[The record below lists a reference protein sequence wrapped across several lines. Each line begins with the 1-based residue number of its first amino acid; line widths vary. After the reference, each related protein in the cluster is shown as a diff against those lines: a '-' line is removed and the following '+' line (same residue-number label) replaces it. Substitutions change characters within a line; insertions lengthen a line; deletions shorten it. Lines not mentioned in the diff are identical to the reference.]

1 MYSYPQLSES
11 GENFRIKL
19 SGFADHSLF
28 SYLTTGSSCFKASSI
43 DDLVEF
49 ERTVHALRVIGMSVC
64 EIEQLFSVVA
74 AVLHVG
80 NIEFAETDQGEG
92 CCVGSRDSLSMAQAL
107 LELPCIDS
115 LETALCTRAISV
127 SSSEGYRALLP
138 ASKARDV
145 RDALS
150 RFLYGIIFGYLVGR
164 INEKIGCSSI
174 SSFVGI
180 LDIFGFEFFPTNTY
194 EQLCINYANERLQQ
208 LFVECV
214 LRADQKEYELERINW
229 NRMDFPDNSLI
240 IHLLDQK
247 VFPMLDEECRVIGGS
262 DSNFL
267 SKLIKNNTGN
277 KYLSTVKAR
286 PDWFVINHFAGS
298 VCYKVTSGFVEKNR
312 DTLSSDIVEVCKQS
326 LILENLCCGMMDQQE
341 RRRRNTSVSSEFR
354 NQLNSLMEIVSLTN
368 PFFIRCIKPNNSN
381 LPDQFDVSVVAEQL
395 RYGGV
400 VQAVQISRA
409 GFPVRLKIDEFASEF
424 KFLGGTLALDSLA
437 PSDAAVGVSKVFL
450 KQKLWDH
457 LCHLRDVHRR
467 KSVVVIQSFVRMRF
481 ERFKFISLRNQ
492 LVAAQAIIRTALVV
506 REVSRNN
513 AAVKIQAAYIS
524 FSVRRYFQHVKSCV
538 LKIQRV
544 VRTKLLKKSARI
556 SKRRKS
562 LTRDLAQQMQLLGN
576 ELRIAKETM
585 KTVDSHQ
592 NCSRLAYF
600 NSGTPNQS
608 YFAPHLSIPPA
619 PFFLSR
625 EGGVSSRFRNE
636 NVAPTIRSFSKIGSI
651 EKRVQKVH
659 GDMAKMKE
667 LIDRIQ
673 NNMSD
678 LI

>member
-1 MYSYPQLSES
+1 M
-11 GENFRIKL
+11 
-19 SGFADHSLF
+19 
-28 SYLTTGSSCFKASSI
+28 
-43 DDLVEF
+43 
-49 ERTVHALRVIGMSVC
+49 
-64 EIEQLFSVVA
+64 
-74 AVLHVG
+74 
-80 NIEFAETDQGEG
+80 
-92 CCVGSRDSLSMAQAL
+92 
-107 LELPCIDS
+107 
-115 LETALCTRAISV
+115 
-127 SSSEGYRALLP
+127 
-138 ASKARDV
+138 
-145 RDALS
+145 
-150 RFLYGIIFGYLVGR
+150 
-164 INEKIGCSSI
+164 
-174 SSFVGI
+174 
-180 LDIFGFEFFPTNTY
+180 
-194 EQLCINYANERLQQ
+194 
-208 LFVECV
+208 
-214 LRADQKEYELERINW
+214 
-229 NRMDFPDNSLI
+229 
-240 IHLLDQK
+240 
-247 VFPMLDEECRVIGGS
+247 
-262 DSNFL
+262 
-267 SKLIKNNTGN
+267 
-277 KYLSTVKAR
+277 
-286 PDWFVINHFAGS
+286 
-298 VCYKVTSGFVEKNR
+298 
-312 DTLSSDIVEVCKQS
+312 SSDIVEVCKQS

>member
-1 MYSYPQLSES
+1 
-11 GENFRIKL
+11 
-19 SGFADHSLF
+19 
-28 SYLTTGSSCFKASSI
+28 
-43 DDLVEF
+43 
-49 ERTVHALRVIGMSVC
+49 
-64 EIEQLFSVVA
+64 
-74 AVLHVG
+74 
-80 NIEFAETDQGEG
+80 
-92 CCVGSRDSLSMAQAL
+92 
-107 LELPCIDS
+107 
-115 LETALCTRAISV
+115 
-127 SSSEGYRALLP
+127 
-138 ASKARDV
+138 
-145 RDALS
+145 
-150 RFLYGIIFGYLVGR
+150 
-164 INEKIGCSSI
+164 
-174 SSFVGI
+174 
-180 LDIFGFEFFPTNTY
+180 
-194 EQLCINYANERLQQ
+194 
-208 LFVECV
+208 
-214 LRADQKEYELERINW
+214 
-229 NRMDFPDNSLI
+229 
-240 IHLLDQK
+240 
-247 VFPMLDEECRVIGGS
+247 
-262 DSNFL
+262 
-267 SKLIKNNTGN
+267 
-277 KYLSTVKAR
+277 
-286 PDWFVINHFAGS
+286 
-298 VCYKVTSGFVEKNR
+298 
-312 DTLSSDIVEVCKQS
+312 
-326 LILENLCCGMMDQQE
+326 MDQQE

-354 NQLNSLMEIVSLTN
+354 NQLNSLMEVVSLTN

-409 GFPVRLKIDEFASEF
+409 GFPVRLKIDEFSSEF
-424 KFLGGTLALDSLA
+424 RFLGGTLALDSLA

-450 KQKLWDH
+450 KQKLWYH

-524 FSVRRYFQHVKSCV
+524 FSVRRYFQHAKSCV